1 MFPKESK
8 SDLFSIKQQTKKQ
21 PLFNGKRRGNG
32 FPRRISKRKSGKKVE
47 SEKSKRKSTWQI
59 SSQVQNVFRLV
70 TNCKKVGFFFQES
83 MPWNLN
89 PNPNNN
95 NNNNNN
101 NNSDFCSTF
110 KGPNNRRIWLQC
122 LPGITEW
129 AKTIGLRTYKFSTTS
144 SDQNDWI
151 GQLLVT
157 LNTVPKTTWMLL
169 WVLVTG
175 VPDLWH
181 ILAVLSAGL
190 KVYVVGCAI

>member
-21 PLFNGKRRGNG
+21 QLFNGKRRGNG

-70 TNCKKVGFFFQES
+70 TNCKKVGFFFRNQCHGTLTLTLIITITIITTTTRIFAALS
-83 MPWNLN
+83 M
-89 PNPNNN
+89 
-95 NNNNNN
+95 
-101 NNSDFCSTF
+101 D
-110 KGPNNRRIWLQC
+110 RRIWLQC

-190 KVYVVGCAI
+190 KVSVVGCAI

>member
-1 MFPKESK
+1 MFQKKSK

-21 PLFNGKRRGNG
+21 QLFNGKRRGNG

-47 SEKSKRKSTWQI
+47 SS
-59 SSQVQNVFRLV
+59 F
-70 TNCKKVGFFFQES
+70 CFQES